1 MGFNA
6 LAITEEEEELL
17 PMGANETYYVQ
28 VSTAIFVWRYIEAV
42 SRISAA
48 P

>member
-17 PMGANETYYVQ
+17 PMGANEKHYVQ
-28 VSTAIFVWRYIEAV
+28 VSTNIYV
-42 SRISAA
+42 
-48 P
+48 